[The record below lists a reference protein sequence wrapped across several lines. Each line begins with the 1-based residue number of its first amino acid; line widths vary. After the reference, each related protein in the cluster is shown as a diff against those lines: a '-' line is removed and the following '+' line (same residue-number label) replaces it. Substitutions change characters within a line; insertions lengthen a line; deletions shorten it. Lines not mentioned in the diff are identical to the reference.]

1 MSERF
6 SLDTLYRG
14 HALVLSTVFVIGVFS
29 RFFVKWHGQ
38 EDKTAKKFTTAFFCQ
53 FTRVTRQTENVQ
65 SSRDLAHVAMKNST
79 ASPLNCC
86 SLEGCRY

>member
-1 MSERF
+1 MDYFGTTTKITVFIEKGRRCSQQQFEYLNSIVMSERF

-38 EDKTAKKFTTAFFCQ
+38 EG
-53 FTRVTRQTENVQ
+53 
-65 SSRDLAHVAMKNST
+65 NS
-79 ASPLNCC
+79 
-86 SLEGCRY
+86 

>member
-14 HALVLSTVFVIGVFS
+14 HALVLNTVFVIGVFS

-38 EDKTAKKFTTAFFCQ
+38 EG
-53 FTRVTRQTENVQ
+53 
-65 SSRDLAHVAMKNST
+65 NS
-79 ASPLNCC
+79 
-86 SLEGCRY
+86 